1 MNKQEA
7 AKLMQDILAMCT
19 DETMHSYS
27 IDKVKDQYEIR
38 IFLPAY
44 LRKMDFKSVCP
55 MLNKQGLAIKES
67 EGSLVIYHPIENT
80 HLDDINECIN
90 P

>member
-7 AKLMQDILAMCT
+7 ARILQDILAIWT
-19 DETMHSYS
+19 DDTVHSYS

-44 LRKMDFKSVCP
+44 LRKLDFKSVGP
-55 MLNKQGLAIKES
+55 MLTKQGLAIKES
-67 EGSLVIYHPIENT
+67 ESSLVIYHPTENT
-80 HLDDINECIN
+80 HLDEINKCIN